1 MINYLKFELR
11 NRKPCKQRTL
21 VPDFDRFQTMRG
33 DTDTDLVFLQARGRR
48 GPAGSPTLPPTSYA
62 SLKITTAINN
72 LRRHCVTTVD
82 VHI

>member
-21 VPDFDRFQTMRG
+21 LPDFDRFQTMRG

-48 GPAGSPTLPPTSYA
+48 GEGAGWLSYFTSYLLCIFEDND
-62 SLKITTAINN
+62 S
-72 LRRHCVTTVD
+72 D
-82 VHI
+82 Q

>member
-33 DTDTDLVFLQARGRR
+33 DTDTDLVFLQARGRGGR
-48 GPAGSPTLPPTSYA
+48 LALLLYLLPPMH
-62 SLKITTAINN
+62 L
-72 LRRHCVTTVD
+72 
-82 VHI
+82 